1 MPPSAFSLLHFQK
14 DNPVDEYPKYL
25 FHRDL
30 PARVV
35 ANPEQHLAL
44 GGAWAE
50 TPDAF
55 KEPAIDAP
63 PVAVIAEP
71 KAAKAKK

>member
-1 MPPSAFSLLHFQK
+1 M
-14 DNPVDEYPKYL
+14 NEYPKYL

-44 GGAWAE
+44 GEDWAE

-55 KEPAIDAP
+55 KEPAIAAP
-63 PVAVIAEP
+63 PVAVIPEA